1 MANRNSWQNEGPSGS
16 ESDFRD
22 HRYTGDRRSSK
33 TDDARST
40 IPINRP
46 EIVIEL
52 ERNPARYFANE
63 VLVGGYKINF
73 DTTQTVKAVECSVI
87 WKTTGKG
94 DQDVGVH
101 FFERR
106 PKSTLTPD
114 QLRRPHRIS
123 TVLPQSPLSY
133 SGELIQITWSVR
145 LRVFVDEQQYFEDSD
160 FQLGGVSIAQYEQ
173 IEQKN

>member
-1 MANRNSWQNEGPSGS
+1 MI
-16 ESDFRD
+16 
-22 HRYTGDRRSSK
+22 T
-33 TDDARST
+33 
-40 IPINRP
+40 
-46 EIVIEL
+46 IEL

-63 VLVGGYKINF
+63 VLVGEYKVEF
-73 DTTQTVKAVECSVI
+73 DASQAVRAVECSVT

-94 DQDVGVH
+94 DEDVGVH

-106 PKSTLTPD
+106 PKSTLSAD

-133 SGELIQITWSVR
+133 SGELLQIAWSVR
-145 LRVFVDEQQYFEDSD
+145 LRVFVDQMQYLEDRV
-160 FQLGGVSIAQYEQ
+160 FQLGSVSLSEYQQ